1 MNEYRIVVSEQEVER
16 GHTADE
22 RLVQTNVRNRFVGL
36 GSKVT
41 VEAYRIDLDG
51 TETLVA
57 GRYPSQLVPIGRGFW
72 HHNARN
78 GRSRY

>member
-1 MNEYRIVVSEQEVER
+1 MNEYRIVVSKREVER
-16 GHTADE
+16 GHAADE
-22 RLVQTNVRNRFVGL
+22 WVVQTNVRNRFVGL

-41 VEAYRIDLDG
+41 VEAYRIELDG

-57 GRYPSQLVPIGRGFW
+57 GHYPSQLTPIGRGFW
-72 HHNARN
+72 GHNLRN